1 MNWYDENIEKGI
13 RKEVKLLRDNGFN
26 TICSCEHEKYIQ
38 CDLIMDGEFKRLHDL
53 LFNNGY
59 RNYKIEISNNVI
71 DGHSYIVLEII
82 FKENKNEQWIKVKW

>member
-1 MNWYDENIEKGI
+1 
-13 RKEVKLLRDNGFN
+13 
-26 TICSCEHEKYIQ
+26 
-38 CDLIMDGEFKRLHDL
+38 MDGEFKRLHDL

-82 FKENKNEQWIKVKW
+82 FKENKNEQ